1 MTEIRYG
8 AYGFAIDGIE
18 RADEWLMPVPSDWPL
33 VTIGQ
38 RIGAPAAESYTTPDD
53 AFLSLID
60 ERGLHVTRES
70 SHAMFV
76 GPDMLPTAA
85 LVHPYMAPAFSVLAH
100 WAGWIA
106 FHGGGFVVDDQAW
119 ILTARTGRGKS
130 TTLAAMAE
138 AGYPIVSDDLAVMSE
153 GQVYAGPRS
162 VDLRE
167 QSIFERAVDLGK
179 VGRRPRWR
187 LPLGDVPSRLPVAG
201 VVKLDWSDSV
211 VVRSVPLEE
220 RVELVSESLSIR
232 TDRFRMLRI
241 MVLPTVEV
249 RRPKSDV
256 GETVDLILKAI
267 QMA

>member
-1 MTEIRYG
+1 MIRHG

-18 RADEWLMPVPSDWPL
+18 RADEWLMTVPSDWPL

-38 RIGAPAAESYTTPDD
+38 RIGVPENESYTTPDE

-60 ERGLHVTRES
+60 KRGLHVTREP
-70 SHAMFV
+70 AQATFV
-76 GPDMLPTAA
+76 GPDSLPTAA
-85 LVHPYMAPAFSVLAH
+85 LVHPYLAPAFSVFAH

-106 FHGGGFVVDDQAW
+106 FHGGGFVIDGEAW

-130 TTLAAMAE
+130 TTLAAMSE
-138 AGYPIVSDDLAVMSE
+138 AGYPIVSDDVAVMSE

-167 QSIFERAVDLGK
+167 QSIFGRAVDLGR

-187 LPLGDVPSRLPVAG
+187 LPLGEVPPRLPVAG

-220 RVELVSESLSIR
+220 RAELVSESLSIR

-256 GETVDLILKAI
+256 GETVDLILEAI
-267 QMA
+267 ALAK